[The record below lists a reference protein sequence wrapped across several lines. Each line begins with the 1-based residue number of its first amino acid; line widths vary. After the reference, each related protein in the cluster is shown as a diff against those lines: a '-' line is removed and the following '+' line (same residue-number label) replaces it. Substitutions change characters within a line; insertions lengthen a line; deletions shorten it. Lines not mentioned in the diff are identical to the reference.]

1 MIAVILSII
10 LCFIGAFIG
19 GICNSDLYM
28 LIFALLGML
37 IPPIYLLEKIY
48 ILLQSKNK
56 IKNKR

>member
-10 LCFIGAFIG
+10 LCFIGTFIG
-19 GICNSDLYM
+19 GICNLDLYM

-56 IKNKR
+56 

>member
-19 GICNSDLYM
+19 AFIGGICNLDLYM

-56 IKNKR
+56 